1 MLAAQPGDTTTM
13 KNTPICYGY
22 GRHSTNKQELT
33 EEVQRYR
40 CKDYFDRNLADRG
53 YQWGGFFYDKA
64 TQGKVPFSERTQ
76 GRLVFTMARPGDALV
91 VSKLDRSFRSLRDGI
106 DVMEQLAAR
115 NVSFHSL
122 DLLIDTTTPLG
133 KFFRT
138 ILLAVAE
145 LERDFTS
152 ERVTETIAMRKR
164 EGLPHC
170 RFAPVGWKIVGRK
183 PHKEYRVDDEE
194 RRMVQAMAAGR
205 TAGMSYEALAY
216 WSVTQKQYPCKRTF
230 PSREQVRWA
239 LNARL
244 AGYPKVTNY
253 KEFNRL
259 VKSGE
264 ITLRKA

>member
-1 MLAAQPGDTTTM
+1 M
-13 KNTPICYGY
+13 KQKPICYGY

-40 CKDYFDRNLADRG
+40 CKDYFDRNIAHRG
-53 YQWGGFFYDKA
+53 FEYGGFFYDRA
-64 TQGKVPFSERTQ
+64 TQGKVPFSEREF
-76 GRLVFTMARPGDALV
+76 GRVLFHMARPGDAIV
-91 VSKLDRSFRSLRDGI
+91 VTKLDRSFRSLRDGI

-115 NVSFHSL
+115 KVSFHSL

-152 ERVTETIAMRKR
+152 ERVSETIAMRKR

-183 PHKEYRVDDEE
+183 PHKEYRVDAEE
-194 RRMVQAMAAGR
+194 RRLVQAMATGR
-205 TAGMSYEALAY
+205 QAGMSYEELAY
-216 WSVTQKQYPCKRTF
+216 WSVTQKHYPCKRTF
-230 PSREQVRWA
+230 PSRDQVKWA

-244 AGYPKVTNY
+244 AGWPKVTNY
-253 KEFNRL
+253 KEFNRM

-264 ITLRKA
+264 ITLGKA